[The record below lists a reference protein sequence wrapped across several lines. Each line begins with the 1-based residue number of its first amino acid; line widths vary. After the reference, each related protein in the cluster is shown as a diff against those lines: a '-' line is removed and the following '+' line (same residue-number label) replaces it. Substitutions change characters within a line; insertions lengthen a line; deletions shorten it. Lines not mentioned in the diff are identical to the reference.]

1 MSHMGIVRAFGQVAS
16 HLASHLPAG
25 EGYGAG
31 VSVGVPVSVVVLV
44 GTLVAV
50 GVAYSSTVGSAPG
63 VGVGGEVGVGE
74 TAGKRAIAAAVR
86 CWASHSSNFLLRA
99 SCSCTSVLST
109 VRLFTLAESLGGV
122 ESLIEHPAIM
132 THASVP
138 PEVRNELGLTDN
150 LIRISAGIESVD
162 DLIEDLDRALA
173 AV

>member
-1 MSHMGIVRAFGQVAS
+1 TWLSSHPKVERVIYPGLPSHPQHELAKKQMTGFGGMITFFVR
-16 HLASHLPAG
+16 
-25 EGYGAG
+25 
-31 VSVGVPVSVVVLV
+31 
-44 GTLVAV
+44 
-50 GVAYSSTVGSAPG
+50 
-63 VGVGGEVGVGE
+63 GGEPE
-74 TAGKRAIAAAVR
+74 ARK
-86 CWASHSSNFLLRA
+86 
-99 SCSCTSVLST
+99 VLST